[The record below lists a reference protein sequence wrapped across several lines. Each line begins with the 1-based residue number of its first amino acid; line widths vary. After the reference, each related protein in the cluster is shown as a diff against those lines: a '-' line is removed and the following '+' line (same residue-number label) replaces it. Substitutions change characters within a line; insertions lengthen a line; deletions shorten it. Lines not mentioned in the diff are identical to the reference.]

1 MLARTTLLLL
11 GAISVASADD
21 ARAIVEHL
29 RAKAQRIQSLRAE
42 VAIEVAIPSFKVPR
56 ARGVLTIVPPDS
68 ISFRSEQL
76 TFVPKAGWQLNP
88 FVLLLRYQFLAFAET
103 PLKPGDRFAVLRLFP
118 TPDTGELL
126 AAKITVDLRDTTI
139 TAAQITQR
147 SGGVVTLEL
156 HYGEQRSFLL
166 PDRITMHVTMMPIA
180 IPKAL
185 TGDLAQQTPNKQPS
199 PEPISGTITIEF
211 LRYTHIELRNFRR

>member
-1 MLARTTLLLL
+1 MLIHAILLFWLVL
-11 GAISVASADD
+11 CVTSADD

-29 RAKAQRIQSLRAE
+29 RAKAQRIRSFRAD
-42 VAIEVAIPSFKVPR
+42 VAIEVAIPSLKVPR
-56 ARGVLTIVPPDS
+56 ARGVLTVVPPDS

-88 FVLLLRYQFLAFAET
+88 YVLMQRYQFLAFAES
-103 PLKPGDRFAVLRLFP
+103 PPNSDGRIAVLRLFP

-147 SGGVVTLEL
+147 SGGNITLEM
-156 HYGEQRSFLL
+156 HYGDQRRYLL
-166 PDRITMHVTMMPIA
+166 PNRITMRMAMMPIA

-185 TGDLAQQTPNKQPS
+185 TGDLAPTASNKHS
-199 PEPISGTITIEF
+199 STEPVNGSITIEF
-211 LRYTHIELRNFRR
+211 LRYTHIERRNFPR

>member
-1 MLARTTLLLL
+1 MLARTALLLL
-11 GAISVASADD
+11 VAISVASADD

-68 ISFRSEQL
+68 INFRSEQL
-76 TFVPKAGWQLNP
+76 TFIPKAGWQLNP
-88 FVLLLRYQFLAFAET
+88 LVLLQRYQFLAFAET
-103 PLKPGDRFAVLRLFP
+103 PLKSGDRSAVLRLFP

-156 HYGEQRSFLL
+156 HYGDQRSVLL
-166 PDRITMHVTMMPIA
+166 PDRITMRMTMMPIA

-185 TGDLAQQTPNKQPS
+185 TGDLSQQTSNKHQPT
-199 PEPISGTITIEF
+199 EPVSGTITIEF
-211 LRYTHIELRNFRR
+211 LRYTHIERRNFRQ

>member
-1 MLARTTLLLL
+1 MY
-11 GAISVASADD
+11 VASADD

-29 RAKAQRIQSLRAE
+29 RAKAQRIQSLRAD
-42 VAIEVAIPSFKVPR
+42 VAIEVAIPSFTIPR

-88 FVLLLRYQFLAFAET
+88 FVLLQRYHFLAIAET
-103 PLKPGDRFAVLRLFP
+103 PLTSADRFAVLRLYP

-139 TAAQITQR
+139 TAAQITLR
-147 SGGVVTLEL
+147 SGGNIALEM
-156 HYGEQRSFLL
+156 HYGGQRSSLL
-166 PDRITMHVTMMPIA
+166 PERIIMHITMMPITL
-180 IPKAL
+180 PKAL
-185 TGDLAQQTPNKQPS
+185 TGDLRPGTSNKRPS
-199 PEPISGTITIEF
+199 TEPVSGTITIEF
-211 LRYTHIELRNFRR
+211 LRYTHIERRNFRR